1 MSTPNGIATAPA
13 QGEVGARTFAPTL
26 RLEFEAAEAAALDE
40 LRTRLATTCDANQL
54 DALETHI
61 GELLQSERSMLSEI
75 ATTNIADYF
84 MRLATLTLEPRDVVP
99 HRAAWRELTR
109 KDIEPRWI
117 MRPFE
122 YVNQRL
128 GEQAKSLFAD
138 DLPCYEAAQRALGK
152 LAFFQLGAIFELM
165 HDARRQMHGSF
176 ALHHAL
182 TKLPNRILLLDLLHD
197 RLGQNAKTSNKVGA
211 LLIDIEFSSV
221 VLNSVTAMTHD
232 DLMLECADR
241 LRSILRDD
249 DVLGQSGRNQ
259 FCLILP
265 NLKIEGQALL
275 AASKVARLLEIPV
288 AQQGIEVPAR
298 ISIGIAV
305 SPNHGRDPE
314 LLLQRADLAKREAHQ
329 RGEQVLVYEDVFGEE
344 ELNQRLLEEQFRIA
358 LHENEFNV
366 YFQPQLDLRSGQ
378 IQSLEALLRWRTRSG
393 EFIPPNVIV
402 GIAERTGQIGRLSN
416 WLTNTSLRHC
426 AEFQRTGFDLNVG
439 VNLTAMNL
447 AERELP
453 DFVDQA
459 LRTWGLTP
467 RHLTIEITE
476 GSMLNDAEQTIQ
488 ILQRL
493 NEIGVELSID
503 DFGTGY
509 SSLSYLKRLPVN
521 ELKIDQMFVRNMLK
535 IKRDEQIVRTVI
547 DLAHNFDLTVIAEGV
562 EDHDTLAALKVLGCD
577 KIQGYVLAKPMP
589 ADQLL
594 TWLNQNCE

>member
-1 MSTPNGIATAPA
+1 VAELQSK
-13 QGEVGARTFAPTL
+13 TFAPTL
-26 RLEFEAAEAAALDE
+26 KLAFESAEAAALDAFA
-40 LRTRLATTCDANQL
+40 TRLADERDDAQL
-54 DALETHI
+54 DEVVAQIGALLH
-61 GELLQSERSMLSEI
+61 SDRSALSEET
-75 ATTNIADYF
+75 AAKIADYF
-84 MRLATLTLEPRDVVP
+84 VRVSTLTLEPLDVVP
-99 HRAAWRELTR
+99 HREAWRELTR
-109 KDIEPRWI
+109 KDVEPGWI
-117 MRPFE
+117 MRPFA
-122 YVNQRL
+122 YVNERL
-128 GEQAKSLFAD
+128 SAQAKILFGH
-138 DLPCYEAAQRALGK
+138 DLPQYEAVQRALGK
-152 LAFFQLGAIFELM
+152 LAFFQLSSIFELM
-165 HDARRQMHGSF
+165 HDARRQMHGTF

-182 TKLPNRILLLDLLHD
+182 TKLPNRILFLDLLHD
-197 RLGQNAKTSNKVGA
+197 RLAQNAKTSGKLA
-211 LLIDIEFSSV
+211 TLLIDIEFSSI

-241 LRSILRDD
+241 LRSILREE

-265 NLKIEGQALL
+265 NLKMEGQAQL
-275 AASKVARLLEIPV
+275 AASKFARLLEIPI
-288 AQQGIEVPAR
+288 AKQGVEVPAR
-298 ISIGIAV
+298 ISVGIAI

-314 LLLQRADLAKREAHQ
+314 LLLQRAELAKREARQ
-329 RGEQVLVYEDVFGEE
+329 RGEQVLLYEDMFGEE

-358 LHENEFNV
+358 LHENEFAV

-378 IQSLEALLRWRTRSG
+378 VQSVEALLRWRTRTG
-393 EFIPPNVIV
+393 EFVPPNVVV

-416 WLTNTSLRHC
+416 WMTNTALRHC
-426 AEFQRTGFDLNVG
+426 ADLQRAGYDINVG

-459 LRTWGLTP
+459 LRTWGLSP
-467 RHLTIEITE
+467 QHLTIEITE

-493 NEIGVELSID
+493 NDIGVELSID

-509 SSLSYLKRLPVN
+509 SSLSYLKRLPVD

-562 EDHDTLAALKVLGCD
+562 EDHDTLAALKDLGCD
-577 KIQGYVLAKPMP
+577 KIQGYVLARPMP
-589 ADQLL
+589 ASDLL
-594 TWLNQNCE
+594 PWLEKNCE